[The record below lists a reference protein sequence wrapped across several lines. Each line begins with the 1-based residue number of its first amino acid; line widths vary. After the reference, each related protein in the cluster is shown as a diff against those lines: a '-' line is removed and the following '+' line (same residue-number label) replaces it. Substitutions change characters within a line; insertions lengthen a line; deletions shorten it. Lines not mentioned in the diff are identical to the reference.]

1 MNLKMFKKPWVL
13 LLLIVLLAALL
24 RFYQLGINPPSLTW
38 DEVAWGYNAYSVGID
53 GKDEF
58 GHLLPYTSF
67 VSFGDYKPPVY
78 AYLTV
83 IPVWIFGLR
92 EFAVR
97 FPSALFGTLTVLI
110 TYFLVK
116 EIFYESRQKYVQAIA
131 L

>member
-1 MNLKMFKKPWVL
+1 MNFFTRPWIL
-13 LLLIVLLAALL
+13 LCLIVLLAVFL

-38 DEVAWGYNAYSVGID
+38 DEVAWGYNAYTLGID

-58 GHLLPYTSF
+58 GHFLPYTSF
-67 VSFGDYKPPVY
+67 ISFGDYKPPVY

-83 IPVWIFGLR
+83 VPVWLFGLT

-97 FPSALFGTLTVLI
+97 FPSALFGTLTVLV

-116 EIFYESRQKYVQAIA
+116 ELFYGVGKKYGEYI
-131 L
+131 